1 MSTYIDSLLIYL
13 EQYKGQETT
22 ELFRQVN
29 MNSTA
34 KNKNNMLA
42 WKLIEKLEG
51 RKIAQAKIEHANIN
65 IKTIQL
71 KENGNPQEGMSFSTI
86 DYEKIVN
93 EEWDESKFKKYLL
106 NTFLFFVFRY
116 ENNKNYLNKIIKW
129 NVPGEEL
136 NGEIK
141 LVWKDTRKKI
151 AEGTIFKEIKNGKY
165 VTWFLTEE
173 ITNICHIRPHG
184 KNGKDCLKLPVKDR
198 LSGDVS
204 APKQSFW
211 FNHSYLK
218 KIVNK

>member
-106 NTFLFFVFRY
+106 LFLY
-116 ENNKNYLNKIIKW
+116 S
-129 NVPGEEL
+129 
-136 NGEIK
+136 
-141 LVWKDTRKKI
+141 KKI
-151 AEGTIFKEIKNGKY
+151 SSWQSYHSPAMHFSSSFIKN
-165 VTWFLTEE
+165 
-173 ITNICHIRPHG
+173 
-184 KNGKDCLKLPVKDR
+184 LP
-198 LSGDVS
+198 
-204 APKQSFW
+204 
-211 FNHSYLK
+211 
-218 KIVNK
+218 